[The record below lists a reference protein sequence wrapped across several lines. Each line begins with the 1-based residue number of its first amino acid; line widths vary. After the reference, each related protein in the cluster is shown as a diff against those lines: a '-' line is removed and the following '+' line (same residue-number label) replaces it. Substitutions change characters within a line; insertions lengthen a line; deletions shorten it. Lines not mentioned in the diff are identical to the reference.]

1 MQEGEILLQGPESS
15 IGAAA
20 EAEGPPAQHGHQL
33 YPVLTQVVVGVS
45 PLGSYDS
52 TSTQKPL
59 TKPPSL
65 LHPR

>member
-20 EAEGPPAQHGHQL
+20 KAEGPPAQHGHQL

-45 PLGSYDS
+45 PLGS
-52 TSTQKPL
+52 
-59 TKPPSL
+59 
-65 LHPR
+65 